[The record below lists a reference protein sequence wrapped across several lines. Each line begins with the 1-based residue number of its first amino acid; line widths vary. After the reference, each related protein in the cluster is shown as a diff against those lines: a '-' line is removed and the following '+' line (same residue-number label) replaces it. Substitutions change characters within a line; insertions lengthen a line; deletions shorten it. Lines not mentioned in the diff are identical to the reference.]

1 MDIAIRDLLTFFI
14 GIIGIAVGY
23 GILKQQA
30 KTSGEDIK
38 KIKECLSVIDG
49 SHPESK
55 GVSIFIKRN
64 ECMEKEEETGRQI
77 GEVRLRLDAQHRAL
91 KGLQNFARHQ
101 LEREKLPL
109 IEINKILNGDS

>member
-1 MDIAIRDLLTFFI
+1 MEIALRDLMTFFI

-30 KTSGEDIK
+30 KTSIDDIK

-49 SHPESK
+49 SHPDSK

-64 ECMEKEEETGRQI
+64 ECEEKEEENVRQI
-77 GEVRLRLDAQHRAL
+77 GEIKLRLDGQHKAL

-101 LEREKLPL
+101 LETEKLSL
-109 IEINKILNGDS
+109 IEINKILNGDG